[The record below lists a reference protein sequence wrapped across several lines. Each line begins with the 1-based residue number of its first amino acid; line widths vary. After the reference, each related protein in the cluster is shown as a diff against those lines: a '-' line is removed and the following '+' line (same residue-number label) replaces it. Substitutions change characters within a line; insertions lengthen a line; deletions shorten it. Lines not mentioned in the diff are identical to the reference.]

1 MNHNMI
7 ELLAQMADAPTL
19 SARFAAL
26 DELMTLAE
34 GNDDEKYNASARAK
48 RSILRQFQAEQRAA
62 LLLKATKIMRAEI
75 DELKAA

>member
-1 MNHNMI
+1 MNRNMI

-26 DELMTLAE
+26 DALMAMAE
-34 GNDDEKYNASARAK
+34 GSDDEKYNASARAK
-48 RSILRQFQAEQRAA
+48 LSILRQFQAERRAA
-62 LLLKATKIMRAEI
+62 LLLRATKIMRTKI